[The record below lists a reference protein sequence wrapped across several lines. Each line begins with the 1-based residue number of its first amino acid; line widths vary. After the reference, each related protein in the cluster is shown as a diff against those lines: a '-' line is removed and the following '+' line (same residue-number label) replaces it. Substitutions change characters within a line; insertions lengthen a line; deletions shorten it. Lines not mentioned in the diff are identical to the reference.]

1 MFSCCCPSF
10 FFRGLGLLGG
20 PPPLACTRLSVCE
33 AGGVVL
39 ITGSSPKL
47 SLYAMLMGPGALG
60 TTSIRLG
67 SCLSAASLFI
77 REMPSTMLIKL
88 GCPFVPL
95 PVAAAVEVEVEVDAV
110 RL

>member
-1 MFSCCCPSF
+1 M
-10 FFRGLGLLGG
+10 
-20 PPPLACTRLSVCE
+20 
-33 AGGVVL
+33 
-39 ITGSSPKL
+39 TGNSPRL
-47 SLYAMLMGPGALG
+47 SLYAMLIGPGALG

-67 SCLSAASLFI
+67 SCLNAASLFI

-95 PVAAAVEVEVEVDAV
+95 PVAAAAAVEVEVEVDAV